1 MSKRLQIR
9 CPFNLRLFNTYEK
22 LNTSVQLSSCIVDHS
37 ESSCLTPHHHLANQ
51 GMNTVISSSGTN
63 GQDLNN
69 LFQARTLAA
78 TTKNFP
84 EIYSK
89 DGILIDPMKPNFLMM
104 VCHEMDRTL
113 LRKLK
118 DTQLPLHYTNYK
130 DINGLVSFTDLL
142 N

>member
-22 LNTSVQLSSCIVDHS
+22 LNTVQLSSCIVDHS
-37 ESSCLTPHHHLANQ
+37 ESTPCLNPHSTVE
-51 GMNTVISSSGTN
+51 GMNTVLTTNGSN
-63 GQDLNN
+63 GQDLSN

-84 EIYSK
+84 EIHSK

-118 DTQLPLHYTNYK
+118 DTQLPLHYVNYK
-130 DINGLVSFTDLL
+130 DLNGLVRNLL
-142 N
+142 F